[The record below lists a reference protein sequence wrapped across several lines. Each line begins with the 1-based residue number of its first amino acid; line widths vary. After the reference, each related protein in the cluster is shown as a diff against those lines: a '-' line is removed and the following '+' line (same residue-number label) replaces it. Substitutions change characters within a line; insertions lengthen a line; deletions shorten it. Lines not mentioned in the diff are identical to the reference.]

1 MQNLLNVDQ
10 SFTHYAV
17 RQVEFADI
25 PKWLRQGAADIKANP
40 WSSLLYGIIFTL
52 VGGGMSIL
60 SANNPGFFMATAAG
74 FMLLGPFLALGLYD
88 LSLRREHG
96 EPVNFLQSTLALK
109 RNPVNLTLYAA
120 VLGVLMLLWLRM
132 STIVLDVFL
141 QETAAAELHSYFG
154 FMAALLGSKMGWLFT
169 LSFMSVGLMF
179 ALVSFVTGVAT
190 VPMLLER
197 KVSLVTALNTS
208 IRAILTNW
216 KVMLAWAASIALI
229 IGAGLLPFSLGL
241 VIAMPLVSY
250 ASWHAYRAMVEP
262 V

>member
-1 MQNLLNVDQ
+1 MQSISTEQ
-10 SFTHYAV
+10 PFTEYAV

-25 PKWLRQGAADIKANP
+25 PKWLRQGGQDIAANP
-40 WSSLLYGIIFTL
+40 WSSLLYGIIFAL
-52 VGGGMSIL
+52 VGAGMSLL

-74 FMLLGPFLALGLYD
+74 FMLWGPFLALGLYD

-96 EPVNFLQSTLALK
+96 DPVNFLKSTLALK
-109 RNPVNLTLYAA
+109 RNPVNLLLYSAM
-120 VLGVLMLLWLRM
+120 LGVLVLLWLRM
-132 STIVLDVFL
+132 SSIVLDIFL
-141 QETAAAELHSYFG
+141 QDTAAAEQHSYIG

-169 LSFMSVGLMF
+169 LSFMSVGLLF
-179 ALVSFVTGVAT
+179 AVVSFVTGVAT

-216 KVMLAWAASIALI
+216 KVMLVWAATIAVI

-241 VIAMPLVSY
+241 IIAMPLISY
-250 ASWHAYRAMVEP
+250 ASWHAYRDMVEL